1 MLDFSGEEYEDGVKA
16 YHETPGYYYS
26 NKIGKPEKA
35 FGKNHDQY
43 RNWQINQPL
52 FDGKASGNGCQK
64 RKAVLLII
72 WQKKCSLDG
81 VCRIKEIARIGDGR
95 KTKAVL

>member
-43 RNWQINQPL
+43 RNCKLTNPYLMVRQVET
-52 FDGKASGNGCQK
+52 DVRRGKLYC
-64 RKAVLLII
+64 
-72 WQKKCSLDG
+72 
-81 VCRIKEIARIGDGR
+81 
-95 KTKAVL
+95 